1 MGDNRNGFKAYDPG
15 LICRGKQYAEDTI
28 YEEKGTTICAAGM
41 MHYCTNPLDCLDYY
55 PLVRDDGNLS
65 DFTTV
70 TAEDEPIT
78 DDGSKWATRK
88 LHVGFK
94 LDLKGFINAA
104 FEFLWEKSEFDSNI
118 NAKAKTNSDE
128 DNAQLAASGDYA
140 QLAASGY
147 YAQLA
152 ASGYNAQLAA
162 SGDNAQLAA
171 SGDYAQLA
179 ASGDYAKLAASGDN
193 AKLAASGDYSVVSG
207 IGINNAAKASIGSW
221 LVLAEWE
228 YDIEKKL
235 YIPVCVRAEKVDG
248 ETIKADTT
256 YVLKNGK
263 FVEI

>member
-140 QLAASGY
+140 QLAASG
-147 YAQLA
+147 
-152 ASGYNAQLAA
+152 
-162 SGDNAQLAA
+162 
-171 SGDYAQLA
+171 
-179 ASGDYAKLAASGDN
+179 DYAKLAASGDN